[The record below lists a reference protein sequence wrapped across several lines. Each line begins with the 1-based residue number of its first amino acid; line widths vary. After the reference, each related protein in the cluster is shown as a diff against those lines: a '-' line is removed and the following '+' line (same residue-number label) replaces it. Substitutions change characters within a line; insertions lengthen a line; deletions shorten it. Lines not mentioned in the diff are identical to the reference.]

1 MKSEESMLAKVISE
15 IFEPMVLFL
24 GLILLAGWRAGIRGF
39 SFGAYVLYILAVG
52 GLVAISRIKLMRAY
66 RTNWDL
72 SNRPKRA
79 RILLMLLG
87 LSILLFWS
95 MYLWKNAFLISF
107 YELLLLWMLGF
118 VLLTLKIKLSGHMA
132 VLVLTVGILTRWYD
146 MSLWVLGSIIPLLAW
161 SRIQLKRHSVLE
173 VCVGTVYSLVVL
185 VIYGKAG
192 VGLH

>member
-1 MKSEESMLAKVISE
+1 MLAKVISE

-52 GLVAISRIKLMRAY
+52 GLVAVSRIKLMRAY

-72 SNRPKRA
+72 SNRPKRV

-87 LSILLFWS
+87 FSILLFWS
-95 MYLWKNAFLISF
+95 IYLWRNAFLVSF

-173 VCVGTVYSLVVL
+173 VCIGTVYSLVVL